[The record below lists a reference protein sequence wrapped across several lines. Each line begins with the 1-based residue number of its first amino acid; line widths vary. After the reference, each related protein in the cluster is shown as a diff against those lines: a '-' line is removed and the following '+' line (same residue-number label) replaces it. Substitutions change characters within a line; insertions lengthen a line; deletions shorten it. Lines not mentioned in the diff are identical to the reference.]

1 MFMNYTQTIPP
12 TKRQITIW
20 NLKRNEKT
28 GQEIAKEINV
38 DPSFVSRSI
47 KEANKRIKK
56 LLKEVGKM
64 NKIKLDLISGELG
77 IARGHS
83 HIFDITAYIT
93 FSPINGLQVW
103 YEHKGECTNCEEST
117 ECLSLLLQEFKERN
131 IDIPNQSLQP
141 TDLSELLFKSIE
153 ERLK

>member
-28 GQEIAKEINV
+28 GKEIAKEINV
-38 DPSFVSRSI
+38 DPAFVSRSI

-77 IARGHS
+77 MARGHS

-103 YEHKGECTNCEEST
+103 YEHKGECTSCDEFEG
-117 ECLSLLLQEFKERN
+117 CRKALLQEFEERN
-131 IDIPNQSLQP
+131 IEIENSSLLP
-141 TDLSELLFKSIE
+141 TELCDLLFEKIE
-153 ERLK
+153 EFLK